1 MIILPEIHPL
11 CGHADISCMS
21 INLIR
26 MIWACCVL
34 ICSCCS
40 YVRLV
45 IVLFLYL
52 TDRMDAAHMGCWER
66 TCGYRAAASV
76 RRGEYRGGRWGNIDD
91 SLLHG
96 CLISFLVRILI
107 FCRIEIRNPNRQ
119 TKVCTLLL
127 SYAYWTDKTVDIVW
141 WMWIEFHAV
150 ACSLSVC
157 LLPYCPSD
165 PNFNPNYLALLSCY
179 SEWLAF
185 LEFRLE
191 LHCLISDW
199 KTSSEMQ
206 LIAFMIFMK
215 WTRKEI

>member
-96 CLISFLVRILI
+96 CLISFLVRIII
-107 FCRIEIRNPNRQ
+107 FCRIEIAHETGKWKSIDCYLFKLCN
-119 TKVCTLLL
+119 VLG
-127 SYAYWTDKTVDIVW
+127 TDGVVMICCSL
-141 WMWIEFHAV
+141 FHA
-150 ACSLSVC
+150 
-157 LLPYCPSD
+157 
-165 PNFNPNYLALLSCY
+165 LSCI
-179 SEWLAF
+179 L
-185 LEFRLE
+185 
-191 LHCLISDW
+191 SDLLNILSIW
-199 KTSSEMQ
+199 PP
-206 LIAFMIFMK
+206 
-215 WTRKEI
+215 